1 MNIGGGEAADQV
13 VRMMLSGGEVAVK
26 LGGSALKNLLALTM
40 ALAKQRKSLS
50 GKVNMGRMLR
60 ETRDLRLFAMTPEQ
74 YRQFKKRAAKQKIL
88 FSAIRD
94 ADGKGK
100 LIDVVLPVTELG
112 RANQIFERILY
123 APVQEPQEPKAPQ
136 PEQER
141 QTPKKD
147 SRSGRDSPGTKTKSS
162 TPKRDEA
169 ERTMS
174 DKPSVEGRLRVYREQ
189 IQRRKKSAP
198 AKTKTKHKAKTK

>member
-60 ETRDLRLFAMTPEQ
+60 QTRDLRLFAMTPEQ
-74 YRQFKKRAAKQKIL
+74 YRQFKKRAGKQKIL

-123 APVQEPQEPKAPQ
+123 APVQERQEPREPQ

-147 SRSGRDSPGTKTKSS
+147 SRSGRDSPDTKTRSS
-162 TPKRDEA
+162 TPRSA
-169 ERTMS
+169 EGAEKTS
-174 DKPSVEGRLRVYREQ
+174 DRPSVLGRLQGYRDQLQRREQ
-189 IQRRKKSAP
+189 SVP
-198 AKTKTKHKAKTK
+198 AKTKTRHKAKTK